1 MTTFAWYLLKVK
13 ERRRVAQQKLR
24 DKIARDLHDDVG
36 SSISGINLFSK
47 MALTKLDKGME
58 GKELVQKI
66 VDRSETMVDAMSDI
80 VWSVNPVN
88 DTLSKVIIRMR
99 SYALDML
106 EEQNIQV
113 KFVTPANI
121 DKFKLD
127 VDVRKDFYLIYKEA
141 INNIAK
147 YAIAKNVTIAMATG
161 KNSLKMTINDDGIGF
176 DTNLEYEGN
185 GLKNIK
191 ARTKNIKG
199 KLSIASQKDKGSQ
212 LTIEIFL

>member
-1 MTTFAWYLLKVK
+1 
-13 ERRRVAQQKLR
+13 
-24 DKIARDLHDDVG
+24 VG

-47 MALTKLDKGME
+47 MALAKMDDTME
-58 GKELVQKI
+58 GKDLVQKI

-88 DTLSKVIIRMR
+88 DSLTKVIIRMR

-121 DKFKLD
+121 DKLKLD

-141 INNIAK
+141 INNISK
-147 YAIAKNVTIAMATG
+147 YSFAENVIITLAVNKNCLI
-161 KNSLKMTINDDGIGF
+161 MTIDDDGIGF
-176 DTNLEYEGN
+176 DTSKEYEGN

-199 KLSIASQKDKGSQ
+199 KLTIISQKDKGSQ
-212 LTIEIFL
+212 LTIEIVV